1 MLQDILVTGLVNG
14 GVYALLAIG
23 FSLIFGVA
31 RIVNIA
37 HTAFYMLAAYCFY
50 ALLTKTGLGFVLS
63 GVIAVSAVTLFSVV
77 CYKLV
82 IEPVREH
89 EAAVLIATI
98 ALALIFQELMLFT
111 FGGHFLG
118 IPSTLDGAVRL
129 MGVSI
134 PYQRLLILVV
144 AAAMLALVW
153 FVLYRTRLGLAVR
166 ATANDLEVANLMGMN
181 VNRVAMATVALSV
194 ALASVAGVVVAP
206 VFVVDPF
213 MWLSP
218 LVTMLAIVVLGGL
231 GSLKGSLIGAL
242 IIGYVE
248 AITVF
253 AVPAG
258 AYLKGAAALVIM
270 VAVLLARPEGLFGV
284 AFEEER

>member
-50 ALLTKTGLGFVLS
+50 ALLVKFSVPFMPAAI
-63 GVIAVSAVTLFSVV
+63 IAVVGVTAFSVL
-77 CYKLV
+77 CYRLV

-98 ALALIFQELMLFT
+98 ALALVFQELMLLT
-111 FGGHFLG
+111 FGGHYLG
-118 IPSTLDGAVRL
+118 IPSTLEGGVRL
-129 MGVSI
+129 LGVSI
-134 PYQRLLILVV
+134 PYQRMLILAV
-144 AAAMLALVW
+144 AAAMLLIVW
-153 FVLYRTRLGLAVR
+153 FVLYRTPLGLAIR

-181 VNRVAMATVALSV
+181 VHRIAMITVALSV
-194 ALASVAGVVVAP
+194 SLAAVAGVVVAP

-213 MWLSP
+213 MWLAP

-231 GSLKGSLIGAL
+231 GSMKGSLIGA
-242 IIGYVE
+242 IAIGYVE

-258 AYLKGAAALVIM
+258 AYLKGAVALAIM
-270 VAVLLARPEGLFGV
+270 VAVLLVRPEGLFGV

>member
-23 FSLIFGVA
+23 FSLVFGVA

-50 ALLTKTGLGFVLS
+50 TLLVRVGMQVPLAAL
-63 GVIAVSAVTLFSVV
+63 ASVV
-77 CYKLV
+77 GVTAISIGCYRLV

-98 ALALIFQELMLFT
+98 ALALIFQELMLLSY
-111 FGGHFLG
+111 GGSYLG
-118 IPSTLDGAVRL
+118 IPSAIDGVVTLA
-129 MGVSI
+129 GVAI
-134 PYQRLLILVV
+134 PLQRVLILVV
-144 AAAMLALVW
+144 AGAMLAATWLVI
-153 FVLYRTRLGLAVR
+153 YRTRLGLAIR

-181 VNRVAMATVALSV
+181 VERVAMVTVAFSV
-194 ALASVAGVVVAP
+194 ALAAIAGVSVAP

-218 LVTMLAIVVLGGL
+218 LVTVLAIVVLGGL
-231 GSLKGSLIGAL
+231 GSIKGSLIGAL
-242 IIGYVE
+242 VIGYVE

-253 AVPAG
+253 LLPHG
-258 AYLKGAAALVIM
+258 AFLKGAVALSIM
-270 VAVLLARPEGLFGV
+270 VGVLLIRPEGLFGV

>member
-1 MLQDILVTGLVNG
+1 M
-14 GVYALLAIG
+14 YALLAIG

-37 HTAFYMLAAYCFY
+37 HTAFYMLAAYVFY
-50 ALLTKTGLGFVLS
+50 TLLVKVGMGFV
-63 GVIAVSAVTLFSVV
+63 VSAVLAVAGVTLFSIV
-77 CYKLV
+77 CYRLV

-98 ALALIFQELMLFT
+98 ALALIFQELMLVS

-118 IPSTLDGAVRL
+118 VPSTLEGSMRFL
-129 MGVSI
+129 GVSI

-144 AAAMLALVW
+144 AAAVLALVW
-153 FVLYRTRLGLAVR
+153 FVLYRTRFGLAIR

-181 VNRVAMATVALSV
+181 VHRVAMATVALSV
-194 ALASVAGVVVAP
+194 SLAAVAGVVVSP
-206 VFVVDPF
+206 VYVVDPF
-213 MWLSP
+213 MWLAP

-258 AYLKGAAALVIM
+258 AYLKGAMALGIM
-270 VAVLLARPEGLFGV
+270 VVVLLVRPEGLFGV

>member
-1 MLQDILVTGLVNG
+1 LLQDILVTGLVNG

>member
-1 MLQDILVTGLVNG
+1 
-14 GVYALLAIG
+14 VYALLAIG

-37 HTAFYMLAAYCFY
+37 HTAFYMLAAYTFY
-50 ALLTKTGLGFVLS
+50 TLQVKAGMHFALAAL
-63 GVIAVSAVTLFSVV
+63 IAVVAVTAVSVL
-77 CYKLV
+77 CYRLV

-98 ALALIFQELMLFT
+98 ALALIFQEGMLLA
-111 FGGHFLG
+111 FGGHYLG
-118 IPSTLDGAVRL
+118 VPSTLDGSVRML
-129 MGVSI
+129 GVSV
-134 PYQRLLILVV
+134 PFQRLLILAV
-144 AAAMLALVW
+144 AAIMLALVW
-153 FVLYRTRLGLAVR
+153 FVLYRTRLGLAIR
-166 ATANDLEVANLMGMN
+166 ATANDLEVASLMGMH
-181 VNRVAMATVALSV
+181 VNRIAMATVAISV
-194 ALASVAGVVVAP
+194 GLAAVAGVVVSP

-213 MWLSP
+213 MWLAP

-258 AYLKGAAALVIM
+258 AYLKGAMALGIM
-270 VAVLLARPEGLFGV
+270 VVVLLLRPEGLFGV

>member
-1 MLQDILVTGLVNG
+1 LLQDILVTGLVNG

-50 ALLTKTGLGFVLS
+50 TLLTKTGLGFVLS
-63 GVIAVSAVTLFSVV
+63 GLISVAAVTLFSVL
-77 CYKLV
+77 CYRLV

-98 ALALIFQELMLFT
+98 ALALVFQELMLYA

-118 IPSTLDGAVRL
+118 IPSTLEGSMRFL
-129 MGVSI
+129 GVSI

-144 AAAMLALVW
+144 AGVSLVLVW
-153 FVLYRTRLGLAVR
+153 LVLYRTRLGLAIR

-181 VNRVAMATVALSV
+181 VHRVAMATVAISV
-194 ALASVAGVVVAP
+194 ALAAVAGVVVAP

-213 MWLSP
+213 MWLAP

-231 GSLKGSLIGAL
+231 GSMKGSLIGAL

-258 AYLKGAAALVIM
+258 AYLKGAVALLIM
-270 VAVLLARPEGLFGV
+270 VIVLLARPEGLFGV

>member
-1 MLQDILVTGLVNG
+1 LLQDILVTGLVNG

-50 ALLTKTGLGFVLS
+50 ALLVKFSVPFMPAAI
-63 GVIAVSAVTLFSVV
+63 IAVVGVTAFSVL
-77 CYKLV
+77 CYRLV

-98 ALALIFQELMLFT
+98 ALALVFQELMLLT
-111 FGGHFLG
+111 FGGHYLG
-118 IPSTLDGAVRL
+118 IPSTLEGGVRL
-129 MGVSI
+129 LGVSI
-134 PYQRLLILVV
+134 PYQRMLILAV
-144 AAAMLALVW
+144 AAAMLLIVW
-153 FVLYRTRLGLAVR
+153 FVLYRTPLGLAIR

-181 VNRVAMATVALSV
+181 VHRIAMITVALSV
-194 ALASVAGVVVAP
+194 SLAAVAGVVVAP

-213 MWLSP
+213 MWLAP

-231 GSLKGSLIGAL
+231 GSMKGSLIGA
-242 IIGYVE
+242 IAIGYVE

-258 AYLKGAAALVIM
+258 AYLKGAVALAIM
-270 VAVLLARPEGLFGV
+270 VAVLLVRPEGLFGV

>member
-50 ALLTKTGLGFVLS
+50 TLLVKVQLGFLTAAILSVAGVTALSVL
-63 GVIAVSAVTLFSVV
+63 
-77 CYKLV
+77 CYRLV

-98 ALALIFQELMLFT
+98 ALALVFQELMLFS
-111 FGGHFLG
+111 FGGHYLG
-118 IPSTLDGAVRL
+118 IPSTLEGGVRVL
-129 MGVSI
+129 GVSI
-134 PYQRLLILVV
+134 PYQRMLILAV
-144 AAAMLALVW
+144 AAAMLVVVW
-153 FVLYRTRLGLAVR
+153 YVLYRTRVGLAIR

-181 VNRVAMATVALSV
+181 VHRIAMVTVALSV
-194 ALASVAGVVVAP
+194 SLAAVAGVVVAP

-213 MWLSP
+213 MWLAP

-231 GSLKGSLIGAL
+231 GSMKGSLIGAL
-242 IIGYVE
+242 AIGYIE

-253 AVPAG
+253 ALPAG
-258 AYLKGAAALVIM
+258 AYLKGAVALAIM
-270 VAVLLARPEGLFGV
+270 VAVLLVRPEGLFGV

>member
-1 MLQDILVTGLVNG
+1 LLQDILVTGLVNG

-50 ALLTKTGLGFVLS
+50 TLLTKTNLGFVLS
-63 GVIAVSAVTLFSVV
+63 GLIAVGGVTLFSVL
-77 CYKLV
+77 CYRLV

-118 IPSTLDGAVRL
+118 IPSTLEGSVRL
-129 MGVSI
+129 LGVSI
-134 PYQRLLILVV
+134 PYQRLLILAV
-144 AAAMLALVW
+144 AAAMLAVVW
-153 FVLYRTRLGLAVR
+153 YLLYRTRLGLAIR

-181 VNRVAMATVALSV
+181 VHRVAMATVAISV
-194 ALASVAGVVVAP
+194 SLAAVAGVVVAP

-213 MWLSP
+213 MWLAP

-258 AYLKGAAALVIM
+258 AYLKGAVALLIM
-270 VAVLLARPEGLFGV
+270 VIVLLARPEGLFGV

>member
-1 MLQDILVTGLVNG
+1 LLQDILVTGLVNG

-50 ALLTKTGLGFVLS
+50 TLLTRTGLGFVVS
-63 GVIAVSAVTLFSVV
+63 GVIAVSAVTLFSVI
-77 CYKLV
+77 CYRLV

-89 EAAVLIATI
+89 ESAVLIATI
-98 ALALIFQELMLFT
+98 ALALVFQELMLFI

-118 IPSTLDGAVRL
+118 IPSTLEGSLRFL
-129 MGVSI
+129 GVSI
-134 PYQRLLILVV
+134 PYQRLLILIV

-153 FVLYRTRLGLAVR
+153 FILYRTRLGLAIR

-181 VNRVAMATVALSV
+181 VSRVAMATVAISV

-213 MWLSP
+213 MWLAP

-231 GSLKGSLIGAL
+231 GSLKGSLIGSL

-258 AYLKGAAALVIM
+258 AYLKGAVALLIM
-270 VAVLLARPEGLFGV
+270 VVVLLARPEGLFGV

>member
-50 ALLTKTGLGFVLS
+50 GLLVKGGLGFLTAAA
-63 GVIAVSAVTLFSVV
+63 ISVV
-77 CYKLV
+77 GVTILSVLCYRLV

-98 ALALIFQELMLFT
+98 ALALIFQELMLFS
-111 FGGHFLG
+111 FGGHYLG
-118 IPSTLDGAVRL
+118 IPSTLEGGVRIL
-129 MGVSI
+129 GVSI
-134 PYQRLLILVV
+134 PYQRLLILLV
-144 AAAMLALVW
+144 AAAMLSIVW
-153 FVLYRTRLGLAVR
+153 TVLYRTRLGLAIR

-181 VNRVAMATVALSV
+181 VRQVAMATVALSV
-194 ALASVAGVVVAP
+194 SLAAVAGVVVAP

-213 MWLSP
+213 MWLAP

-231 GSLKGSLIGAL
+231 GSMKGSLIGAL

-253 AVPAG
+253 VLPAG
-258 AYLKGAAALVIM
+258 AYLKGAVALGIM

>member
-1 MLQDILVTGLVNG
+1 MFQDILVSGLING

-37 HTAFYMLAAYCFY
+37 HTAFYMLAAY
-50 ALLTKTGLGFVLS
+50 ALYGMLVIGGMPLLLAIPLAVAAVVALS
-63 GVIAVSAVTLFSVV
+63 LV

-82 IEPVREH
+82 IEPVRQH
-89 EAAVLIATI
+89 ESAVLIATI
-98 ALALIFQELMLFT
+98 ALALIFQESLLVS
-111 FGGHFLG
+111 FGGSFLG
-118 IPSTLDGAVRL
+118 IPNAVE
-129 MGVSI
+129 GVTSI
-134 PYQRLLILVV
+134 LGVRVSYQRLIVLVV
-144 AAAMLALVW
+144 VAITLVATW
-153 FVLYRTRLGLAVR
+153 YLLNRTRLGLAIR
-166 ATANDLEVANLMGMN
+166 AAANDQEIANLMGMN
-181 VNRVAMATVALSV
+181 VNRVAMYTVGISV
-194 ALASVAGVVVAP
+194 ALAAIAGVVVAP
-206 VFVVDPF
+206 VFVVDPL

-253 AVPAG
+253 AVPSG
-258 AYLKGAAALVIM
+258 SYLKGAVALSIM
-270 VAVLLARPEGLFGV
+270 VLVLLIRPEGLFGV
-284 AFEEER
+284 VFEEER

>member
-50 ALLTKTGLGFVLS
+50 ALMVKGGLGFLLS
-63 GVIAVSAVTLFSVV
+63 GAIAVAAVTLFSML
-77 CYKLV
+77 CYRLV

-89 EAAVLIATI
+89 HAAVLIATI

-111 FGGHFLG
+111 FGGHYLG
-118 IPSTLDGAVRL
+118 IPSTLQGAVRVL
-129 MGVSI
+129 GVSI
-134 PYQRLLILVV
+134 PYQRLLILVM
-144 AAAMLALVW
+144 AALMLGVVW
-153 FVLYRTRLGLAVR
+153 FVLYRTRLGLAIR

-181 VNRVAMATVALSV
+181 VHRVAMATVAISV
-194 ALASVAGVVVAP
+194 ALAAIAGVVVAP

-213 MWLSP
+213 MWLAP

-242 IIGYVE
+242 VIGYVE

-253 AVPAG
+253 ALPAG
-258 AYLKGAAALVIM
+258 AYLKGAVALLIM
-270 VAVLLARPEGLFGV
+270 VVVLLARPEGLFGV